1 MPEPFDPQLWL
12 RWKELFEQAA
22 DLDDAQQAEL
32 LNRHCL
38 GDPELRARFSA
49 MLAAHRQPAAILD
62 RSLPDRFIALS
73 AEAPEEPPPP
83 PPPLPAG
90 ALLSHRYRIQE
101 VIGRGGWSVVYLACD
116 EQIQG
121 RFVVIKVLL
130 RQQAEEC
137 ALDDEIAA
145 LSHLHHPGI
154 AAPLDSGAT
163 PDGQRFLVLAYVPG
177 RTLRAALIEDAAL
190 ETGQVLRFLRAMSS
204 ALETA
209 HAGGVCH
216 LDLKPE
222 NIMLQR
228 HRDKE
233 EPVIVD
239 FGISRLLRSSGSA
252 SESVAGSLAYMA
264 PEQLNGTPG
273 AASDQYSL
281 ALIASE
287 MLTGSKPPPLGSVP
301 AILAA
306 CEGLPPR
313 ARSALSRA
321 LSASPA
327 QRYPGIG
334 DFVASLTAA
343 LDPERRRFRRLGIA
357 AVCTI
362 AILLAAGALEFWF
375 GRRHEQE
382 LIANDVLLINNQ
394 LHAWAQMADRSH
406 FQPEAVESAVGGPI
420 ARLQRLVA
428 EGHREPALLIALS
441 DSLSLYGTYLGHPGH
456 RNLGQSE
463 KAVAAMRQSLEVAEM
478 LDGLAPDIL
487 WWRVFTAERH
497 DMLASTLIE
506 TGDYEQAS
514 RIARK
519 GLALLEGFP
528 KDGVH
533 YRGSVSVRGGLQM
546 TLSRVHCHR
555 REFEECL
562 RLRDEGVA
570 SRRAGLPLHKNSR
583 SARYDLAGVLAAR
596 GYVLRD
602 MGRLDEAHRDY
613 SESRST
619 LKPLLEEETSNLQFR
634 WLHARNA
641 AEIGRL
647 FLLRKQPRLARAHL
661 EQSAELMRGLLDDSR
676 HEISSL
682 RTYALCLSYLAY
694 ARVRDGEAP
703 GLARPLIDEAVQV
716 NRIALER
723 DPASAKIRDERDI
736 IFQNARDAGIQPV
749 VNSEIPL
756 H

>member
-1 MPEPFDPQLWL
+1 MPEQLDPLLWL

-22 DLDDAQQAEL
+22 DLDDAHQSEL
-32 LNRHCL
+32 LDRHCQ
-38 GDPELRARFSA
+38 GDPKLRARFSSL
-49 MLAAHRQPAAILD
+49 LAAHRQPAAILD
-62 RSLPDRFIALS
+62 RSVPERFIALS
-73 AEAPEEPPPP
+73 AEVAGEPPPP

-90 ALLSHRYRIQE
+90 ALLDHRYRIQE
-101 VIGRGGWSVVYLACD
+101 VIGKGGCSAVYLACD

-121 RFVVIKVLL
+121 RYVVIKVLL
-130 RQQAEEC
+130 RQHAEEC
-137 ALDDEIAA
+137 AIDGEIAA

-154 AAPLDSGAT
+154 AAPLDSGTT

-177 RTLRAALIEDAAL
+177 RTLRAALIEDGVL
-190 ETGQVLRFLRAMSS
+190 DTGQVVRFLRAMSS

-228 HRDKE
+228 HRDRE

-239 FGISRLLRSSGSA
+239 FGISRLLHSSVAA
-252 SESVAGSLAYMA
+252 SGSVAGSLAYIA

-281 ALIASE
+281 ALIAAE
-287 MLTGSKPPPLGSVP
+287 MLTGHKPPPLGSVP

-306 CEGLPPR
+306 CEGLPPK
-313 ARSALSRA
+313 ARFALSRA

-334 DFVASLTAA
+334 DFAASLATA
-343 LDPERRRFRRLGIA
+343 LDPERRRVRHLGFA
-357 AVCTI
+357 AISTI
-362 AILLAAGALEFWF
+362 AVLVAAGALTFWF
-375 GRRHEQE
+375 ERHHEGE
-382 LIANDVLLINNQ
+382 MIANDVLLINNQ
-394 LHAWAQMADRSH
+394 LHAWALMADRSH
-406 FQPEAVESAVGGPI
+406 YQPDAMESAVGGPI

-428 EGHREPALLIALS
+428 EGHREPDLLIALS
-441 DSLSLYGTYLGHPGH
+441 DSLSMYGTYLGHPGQ

-463 KAVAAMRQSLEVAEM
+463 KAIAAMRQSLDVAELLGEVA
-478 LDGLAPDIL
+478 PDNL

-497 DMLASTLIE
+497 DLLASILIE
-506 TGDYEQAS
+506 TGDYDQS
-514 RIARK
+514 SQIARK
-519 GLALLEGFP
+519 GLALLDGFP
-528 KDGVH
+528 KDGRH
-533 YRGSVSVRGGLQM
+533 YRGYVSMRGGLQM
-546 TLSRVHCHR
+546 TLSRVYYHR
-555 REFEECL
+555 REFGECL

-570 SRRAGLPLHKNSR
+570 SRREVLPLHRNGR

-602 MGRLDEAHRDY
+602 MGRLDDASRDY
-613 SESRST
+613 AESEAI
-619 LKPLLEEETSNLQFR
+619 LKPLLEEESYNLQFR
-634 WLHARNA
+634 WLHARNE

-647 FLLRKQPRLARAHL
+647 FMLKKQPRMARAHL
-661 EQSAELMRGLLDDSR
+661 EQSAQLMRSLLDGSR

-682 RTYALCLSYLAY
+682 RSYALCLSYLACT
-694 ARVRDGEAP
+694 RVLNGESP
-703 GLARPLIDEAVQV
+703 GKVHPLIDEALEA

-723 DPASAKIRDERDI
+723 DAVSAKIRDERDVI
-736 IFQNARDAGIQPV
+736 LQNARDAGIQPV
-749 VNSEIPL
+749 VSSEIPL